1 MRFDVVTLFPEM
13 FAAITAYGVT
23 GRAFK
28 QGLAEVEF
36 HNPRDYVD
44 TPERA
49 KDISPLQRVDDRPY
63 GGGPG
68 MVMQV
73 APLRKAIKAAQEGL
87 PRAPVIYLSPQ
98 GPRLTQTKI
107 EALLKCPRL
116 VLLAGRYEGIDN
128 RVLEHDVDEEV
139 SLGDFILSGGECAAM
154 CLMDGIIRL
163 LPGVLG
169 SDESAVVE
177 SFGQGLLDHPHY
189 TRPET
194 IDGQTVP
201 PVLLAG
207 DHAQVARW
215 RLQQRLWLTY
225 HKRPDLF
232 AQYAMNKEEQ
242 QLLEDFL
249 KQRGEEIAIS

>member
-13 FAAITAYGVT
+13 FNAITAFGVT

-28 QGLAEVEF
+28 QGLVEAHF
-36 HNPRDYVD
+36 HNPRDYSE
-44 TPERA
+44 TA
-49 KDISPLQRVDDRPY
+49 YGSVDDRSY

-68 MVMQV
+68 QVMQV
-73 APLRKAIKAAQEGL
+73 APLRKAIKAAQGDK
-87 PRAPVIYLSPQ
+87 PRARVIYLSPQ

-107 EALLKCPRL
+107 EALLKCSRL

-128 RVLEHDVDEEV
+128 RVLEHDVDEEL
-139 SLGDFILSGGECAAM
+139 SLGDFVLSGGECAAM

-177 SFGQGLLDHPHY
+177 SFTQGLLDHPHY

-194 IDGQTVP
+194 IDGQSVP
-201 PVLLAG
+201 PVLLTG

-232 AQYAMNKEEQ
+232 AQYAMSKEEQ

-249 KQRGEEIAIS
+249 KQRGENIALCRGAS

>member
-1 MRFDVVTLFPEM
+1 MRFDIITLFPEM
-13 FAAITAYGVT
+13 FQAITAYGVT
-23 GRAFK
+23 GRAFT
-28 QGLAEVEF
+28 QGIASVVY
-36 HNPRDYVD
+36 HNPRDYS
-44 TPERA
+44 ESA
-49 KDISPLQRVDDRPY
+49 YGSVDDRPY

-73 APLRKAIKAAQEGL
+73 GPLRKAIASAQQDL

-128 RVLEHDVDEEV
+128 RVLEHDVDEEL
-139 SLGDFILSGGECAAM
+139 SLGDFVLSGGECAAM

-169 SDESAVVE
+169 CGESADVE
-177 SFGQGLLDHPHY
+177 SFSKGLLDHPHY

-194 IDGQTVP
+194 IDGQSVP
-201 PVLLAG
+201 PVLLTG

-215 RLQQRLWLTY
+215 RLQQRLGLTY
-225 HKRPDLF
+225 RKRPDLF
-232 AQYAMNKEEQ
+232 AQYALNKHEQ
-242 QLLEDFL
+242 QLLDEFL
-249 KQRGEEIAIS
+249 KE